1 MIQAININFNKRST
15 LQNKGVCDA
24 IAVSNSLMDE
34 SKKVEKKIANY
45 LVIPNNFVLSL
56 SLSLRAGLTNFLIS
70 FVRAQGSP
78 CITMVNKGLLGVSFV
93 VLYSYLKTKYIKSII
108 NYF

>member
-15 LQNKGVCDA
+15 LQNKGVRHA

-34 SKKVEKKIANY
+34 SKKVEKKIVNY
-45 LVIPNNFVLSL
+45 LVVPNNFILSL
-56 SLSLRAGLTNFLIS
+56 SLSLSHRAGLTYFLIL
-70 FVRAQGSP
+70 FIRARGSP

-93 VLYSYLKTKYIKSII
+93 HFLYPYM
-108 NYF
+108 N